1 VLAKGILEKRIERA
15 ILLGIDVRGNAS
27 RVTLEPNMVHV
38 RLLAVIVKG
47 EGAGGKR
54 AFPSKRPLS

>member
-15 ILLGIDVRGNAS
+15 ILLGIDVRGNAG
-27 RVTLEPNMVHV
+27 RVTLEPKMVHV

-47 EGAGGKR
+47 ER
-54 AFPSKRPLS
+54 ARWEEGFSQ